1 MNITRL
7 NHAVLY
13 VRSAARI
20 AAFYRDVLGFSVV
33 IEDPADRFAFLRAAR
48 SENHHDLALFSVGSQ
63 AGPPSGG
70 RNVGLYHIAWEVPTM
85 ADLDAAREKLQAV
98 GALVGASDHGV
109 NKSLYS
115 VDPDGNEFEVMF
127 LVPPD
132 QWGDEEH
139 QAIVRPLD
147 MVGDLSRYGDRRME
161 WHLEAQSQA

>member
-20 AAFYRDVLGFSVV
+20 AEFYRKVLGFTIV
-33 IEDPADRFAFLRAAR
+33 IADPQDRFAFLRAGK
-48 SENHHDLALFSVGSQ
+48 SENHHDLALFSVGAQ

-85 ADLDAAREKLQAV
+85 DDLEAARAALSEV

-109 NKSLYS
+109 NKSLYCL
-115 VDPDGNEFEVMF
+115 DPDGNEFEVMF

-132 QWGDEEH
+132 QWGPEEH

-147 MVGDLSRYGDRRME
+147 IAADRQRYGNRRVD
-161 WHLEAQSQA
+161 WSLDITTV